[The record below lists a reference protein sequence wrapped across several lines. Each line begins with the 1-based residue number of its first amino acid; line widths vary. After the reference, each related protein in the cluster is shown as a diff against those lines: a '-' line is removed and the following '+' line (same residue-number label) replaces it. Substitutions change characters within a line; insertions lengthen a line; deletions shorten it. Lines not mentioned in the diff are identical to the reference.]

1 MTDNKNKRTFEA
13 QPAIN
18 TRVRLEPSSS
28 ALALDKVTPRQ
39 YSRMSAKQREELVI
53 RLIDFLKSF

>member
-1 MTDNKNKRTFEA
+1 MTDLKTKRIFEA

-18 TRVRLEPSSS
+18 TRARLETTAGAPP
-28 ALALDKVTPRQ
+28 LEKVTPRL
-39 YSRMSAKQREELVI
+39 YARMSAKQREELVT